1 MPPLLE
7 ISQATCLDF
16 QRRPEPEIYQVSLV
30 SGYRGRETDA
40 AMTKI
45 SGTVQKTTVSHAIF
59 SVAHDSSLLEQGVPY
74 YPIP

>member
-1 MPPLLE
+1 MPPRLE
-7 ISQATCLDF
+7 SSQATGLDF
-16 QRRPEPEIYQVSLV
+16 RRRPEPEIYQVSLV
-30 SGYRGRETDA
+30 SGIGEERRA

-45 SGTVQKTTVSHAIF
+45 SGTVQKTTVSHVIF